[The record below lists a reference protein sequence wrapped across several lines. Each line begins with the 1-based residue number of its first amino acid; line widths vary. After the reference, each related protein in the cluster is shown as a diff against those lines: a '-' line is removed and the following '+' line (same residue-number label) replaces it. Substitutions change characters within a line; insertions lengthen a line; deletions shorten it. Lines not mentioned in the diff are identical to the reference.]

1 MPTYNWSLPSI
12 STDDTGLSAYG
23 PDITTWA
30 EAGQT
35 EPDLDPFF
43 TEIDGP
49 RCLVEGLA
57 RRLCS
62 PRGSLDGSPNDGE
75 DVRMRLGRPMTA
87 RELFD
92 LRVAIQRE
100 AAKDERIAQAFAS
113 LDWQARDSR
122 LVIGGTI
129 VPVVGQAFKFT
140 LSIDHVAFAIGVTQ

>member
-1 MPTYNWSLPSI
+1 
-12 STDDTGLSAYG
+12 
-23 PDITTWA
+23 
-30 EAGQT
+30 
-35 EPDLDPFF
+35 
-43 TEIDGP
+43 
-49 RCLVEGLA
+49 
-57 RRLCS
+57 
-62 PRGSLDGSPNDGE
+62 
-75 DVRMRLGRPMTA
+75 MRLGRPMTA

-113 LDWQARDSR
+113 IDWQARDSR